1 MAVVTFADEFT
12 SSISAP
18 RLFNALFLQA
28 DALLPK
34 LMPQV
39 IKSIETIGCDGGAGS
54 IRQINFAEGYQLKT
68 LKQRIDAMDK
78 EKMIYNYTLIE
89 GDSLMDKI
97 ESISNETKFKTSADG
112 GTICKNVSKYYP
124 KAGIEIKEEEIKAG
138 KERAMGMFKAVEA
151 YLLAN
156 PDAYA

>member
-18 RLFNALFLQA
+18 RLFNALFLRA
-28 DALLPK
+28 DTLLPE
-34 LMPQV
+34 LMPHV
-39 IKSIETIGCDGGAGS
+39 IKSIETIGSDGGAGS
-54 IRQINFAEGYQLKT
+54 IGQINFAEGYQLKT
-68 LKQRIDAMDK
+68 LKQRIDAVDK

-89 GDSLMDKI
+89 G
-97 ESISNETKFKTSADG
+97 
-112 GTICKNVSKYYP
+112 V
-124 KAGIEIKEEEIKAG
+124 EIREEEIKAG